1 MTEFLDVM
9 NNKNNPLGII
19 KSRKEIH
26 KDGDWHKASHV
37 WILNEKNQILCQK
50 RSHNKEWF
58 PDRWDMTFGGHV
70 RAGESYES
78 AAITELSEE
87 LGISVKVNDLEFLMD
102 FVIDKKDVRKWTLN
116 REFLKVYFLRTKKA
130 VSEFKIQKTEI
141 SEMRYFDIIKLKTL
155 LNKRSEIKFIP
166 ENEYYLLVLNKIQ
179 SIKQ

>member
-26 KDGDWHKASHV
+26 KDGYWHRASHT
-37 WILNEKNQILCQK
+37 WILNKKNHILCQK

-70 RAGESYES
+70 KTGESYES
-78 AAITELSEE
+78 TAITELSEE
-87 LGISVKVNDLEFLMD
+87 LGITVELKDLEFLMD
-102 FVIDKKDVRKWTLN
+102 FLIDKKDKRKGTLN
-116 REFLKVYFLRTKKA
+116 REFLKVYLLRTKKA
-130 VSEFKIQKTEI
+130 VGQFKIQKTEI
-141 SEMRYFDIIKLKTL
+141 SEIRYFEINELKGL
-155 LNKRSEIKFIP
+155 LNKRSDVKFIP
-166 ENEYYLLVLNKIQ
+166 EKQYYLSVLNKIQ